1 MDSDKAR
8 FDCQVRLIAGLREF
22 SSPVPAVF
30 AGQKEFFLVTLNR
43 VASDLKEFK
52 LESFRAL
59 SEWVLGRRRRGPL
72 EERDITA
79 FKETADKLLSA
90 RDYQFVCAA
99 LPGSAE
105 FLAARLAE
113 AAPVSIA
120 EEERKKEG
128 EPRDPAADRLVG
140 DAYRRL
146 GFDRLQQLA
155 GRQPE
160 GVLLQHARELVAEYC
175 AVYRLPLSADDT
187 LPPFSLTRIDAVAGA
202 CFRLLA
208 VLGRGGR

>member
-1 MDSDKAR
+1 MDQDKTR

-22 SSPVPAVF
+22 SAPVPAAF
-30 AGQKEFFLVTLNR
+30 AGRKEFFIVTLNR
-43 VASDLKEFK
+43 VASDIKEFK
-52 LESFRAL
+52 LASFRAL
-59 SEWVLGRRRRGPL
+59 SEWALARRRRGPL
-72 EERDITA
+72 EERDVTA
-79 FKETADKLLSA
+79 FKEAADKLLSA
-90 RDYQFVCAA
+90 KDYQLVCAA

-113 AAPVSIA
+113 AAPLSIA
-120 EEERKKEG
+120 DEEKKKEG
-128 EPRDPAADRLVG
+128 ERRDPAADRLAG

-160 GVLLQHARELVAEYC
+160 GVILQHAGELVAEYC
-175 AVYRLPLSADDT
+175 AVYRLPLSSEDT

>member
-1 MDSDKAR
+1 MDPNKAR
-8 FDCQVRLIAGLREF
+8 FDCQIRLIAGLREF
-22 SSPVPAVF
+22 SSPVPAAF
-30 AGQKEFFLVTLNR
+30 AGQKEFFIVTLNR
-43 VASDLKEFK
+43 VASDLREFK
-52 LESFRAL
+52 KASFRAL
-59 SEWVLGRRRRGPL
+59 SDWALARRRRGPL
-72 EERDITA
+72 EARDVTE
-79 FKETADKLLSA
+79 FKEAADKLLSA

-105 FLAARLAE
+105 FLASRLSSVE
-113 AAPVSIA
+113 PVSIA
-120 EEERKKEG
+120 EEEMKKEG

-175 AVYRLPLSADDT
+175 AVYRLPLNAEDT
-187 LPPFSLTRIDAVAGA
+187 LPEFSLSRIDAVAGA